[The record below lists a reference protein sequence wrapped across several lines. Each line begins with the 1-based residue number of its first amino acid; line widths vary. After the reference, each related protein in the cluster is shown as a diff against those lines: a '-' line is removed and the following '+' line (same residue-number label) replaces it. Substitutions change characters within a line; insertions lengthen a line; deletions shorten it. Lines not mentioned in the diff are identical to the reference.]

1 MLRRAVLQ
9 RAAATALLALF
20 AVTGISGAH
29 PPEDEMT
36 EVPTLQVRG
45 SAEVRADPDEATV
58 RLGVLAQEPTA
69 REAQSHT
76 NEIAAGILS
85 GLEELDIPQ
94 SDIQTSELR
103 LHPVYASPPQPRPSR
118 PGEPQEPKIVA
129 YQATNVVAV
138 RLTDLAKVGPAIDA
152 GLEAG
157 ANRLEGVAF
166 GLQNDLPVRKEALRR
181 AVREGRAKATA
192 IAEALEVELGEVLEV
207 GEGGVSVRM
216 PRFSEGMAM
225 MRAEAASATTPVA
238 AGQIIVSAEV
248 SIRYRIRGA
257 RTEPGAGR

>member
-1 MLRRAVLQ
+1 MPRRVVLQ
-9 RAAATALLALF
+9 RAAAVLLGLF
-20 AVTGISGAH
+20 AVTGIAGARSS
-29 PPEDEMT
+29 EDEMT

-69 REAQSHT
+69 REAQARA
-76 NEIAAGILS
+76 NEIAGGILS
-85 GLEELDIPQ
+85 GLEGLEIPP

-118 PGEPQEPKIVA
+118 PEEPRKPEIVA
-129 YQATNVVAV
+129 YQATNVVAA

-157 ANRLEGVAF
+157 ANRLEGVTF
-166 GLQNDLPVRKEALRR
+166 GLQNDLPVREEALRL
-181 AVREGRAKATA
+181 AVREARGKATA
-192 IAEALEVELGEVLEV
+192 IAEALGVELGTVLKV
-207 GEGGVSVRM
+207 DEGGVSVRL

-225 MRAEAASATTPVA
+225 MRAEAATATTPVA
-238 AGQIIVSAEV
+238 AGQITVSAEV
-248 SIRYRIRGA
+248 SIRYRIGET
-257 RTEPGAGR
+257 RTEPEAGR